1 MTEPHVEILYFDGCP
16 NHDDA
21 RALIERIAA
30 ELQLVPRIDLVNVP
44 DPEAAIALRFLGSPS
59 VRVDGR
65 DVEPGADERA
75 EVAFS
80 CRVYRS
86 ENGFSGQPNEAWVR
100 AALEHARRQGLSG
113 YGDEL
118 PPRVADALAAAEIPP
133 SKLGAARWARLGDS
147 ERELYFWILRRFASH
162 GPPTSAVVAAAAER
176 LGLDVHEASATLA
189 REDLVHLDK
198 NGGVA
203 VAYPFSGRPTA
214 HEVRFENGGQ
224 VHAMCAIDA
233 LGIAPMF
240 DQPIEISSRDPLSGD
255 DVRAQL
261 TAGGEGTWQPESAV
275 VVAGAIDRSGDSFRG
290 CCPVLNFFAS
300 SDNGER
306 WLERHP
312 SVRGQVVSMPEAIAA
327 GRVVFG
333 DVFH

>member
-30 ELQLVPRIDLVNVP
+30 ELQLVPRIDLVKVP
-44 DPEAAIALRFLGSPS
+44 DAEAAIALRFLGSPT

-162 GPPTSAVVAAAAER
+162 GP
-176 LGLDVHEASATLA
+176 
-189 REDLVHLDK
+189 
-198 NGGVA
+198 
-203 VAYPFSGRPTA
+203 RP
-214 HEVRFENGGQ
+214 V
-224 VHAMCAIDA
+224 
-233 LGIAPMF
+233 PM
-240 DQPIEISSRDPLSGD
+240 
-255 DVRAQL
+255 
-261 TAGGEGTWQPESAV
+261 
-275 VVAGAIDRSGDSFRG
+275 
-290 CCPVLNFFAS
+290 
-300 SDNGER
+300 
-306 WLERHP
+306 
-312 SVRGQVVSMPEAIAA
+312 
-327 GRVVFG
+327 
-333 DVFH
+333 